1 VKKKIRQKLSAEKK
15 KIQTQ
20 LKKASYTVNRVPVLN
35 DLNIKYELAD
45 KNRGIAVGGIGLVHK
60 TIQKTGLIKKLNE
73 TLKFFRIHKPY
84 HESDHVLNIA
94 YNILC
99 GGKTLD
105 DIEIR
110 RNDTVFLDAIGA
122 KSIPDPTTAGDFCRR
137 FQAKDIDALMDS
149 INEIRLDIWTKQP
162 KSFFDVAYIDIDGSI
177 VETLGETKEGMDIS
191 YKGVWGYHPLVV
203 SLANTGEPLFIFNR
217 GGNETSHH
225 NAVKYINKA
234 IALCKKA
241 GFKKIMLRGDT
252 DFSLTEHFSCWDKWG
267 VQFVFGYDAMHNMKA
282 LANSI
287 PNEMYSELIRHAE
300 DNFSK
305 KAREKPF
312 NYKEQ
317 IVKERE
323 MKNIRL
329 VSEDVVMFDYRPKKC
344 EKDYTVVALRK
355 NLSIE
360 RGETA
365 LFDEIRYFFY
375 ITNDAS
381 LPQEEVV
388 NQANKRCN
396 QENLIEQLKNGV
408 HALKAPVNT
417 LNSNWAYMVMASLA
431 WTFKAWIAL
440 TVPVNP
446 RWKDQHSQEKNKLLR
461 MEFRN
466 FINAM
471 ILIPCQIVKAA
482 RRVVYRFLSWNP
494 WQHVF
499 FRLLDALD

>member
-1 VKKKIRQKLSAEKK
+1 MKKKIRQKLSAEKR
-15 KIQTQ
+15 KIQNQ
-20 LKKASYTVNRVPVLN
+20 LEKSRDTFSESPILN
-35 DLNIKYELAD
+35 GLNIKYELAD
-45 KNRGIAVGGIGLVHK
+45 KNRGIVCGGIGMVHK
-60 TIQKTGLIKKLNE
+60 TLQKTGLIPKLNE
-73 TLKFFRIHKPY
+73 ALKFFKIYKPY

-137 FQAKDIDALMDS
+137 FQPEDIDALMDAV
-149 INEIRLDIWTKQP
+149 NEVRLDIWKNQP
-162 KSFFDVAYIDIDGSI
+162 ESFFDLAYIDIDGSI

-191 YKGVWGYHPLVV
+191 YKGIWGYHPLVV
-203 SLANTGEPLFIFNR
+203 SLANTGEPLFLLNR
-217 GGNETSHH
+217 SGNETSHH

-267 VQFVFGYDAMHNMKA
+267 IQFVFGYDAMANMKA
-282 LANSI
+282 LASDI
-287 PNEMYSELIRHAE
+287 PDEMYSELIRHAE

-305 KAREKPF
+305 KARQKPI

-323 MKNIRL
+323 LKNIRL

-344 EKDYTVVALRK
+344 EKDYKVVALRK

-360 RGETA
+360 KGEMA

-375 ITNDAS
+375 ITNDTS
-381 LPQEEVV
+381 LSQEDVV
-388 NQANKRCN
+388 NEANKRCN

-417 LNSNWAYMVMASLA
+417 LNSNWAYMAMASLA

-440 TVPVNP
+440 MVPVSP
-446 RWKDQHSQEKNKLLR
+446 RWKDQHVQEKNRLLR
-461 MEFRN
+461 MEFRS
-466 FINAM
+466 FMSAM